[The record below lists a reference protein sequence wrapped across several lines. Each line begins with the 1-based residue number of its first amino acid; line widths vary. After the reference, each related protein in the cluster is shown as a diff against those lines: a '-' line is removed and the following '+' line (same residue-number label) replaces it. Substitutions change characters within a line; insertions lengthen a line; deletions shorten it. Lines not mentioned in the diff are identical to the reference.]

1 MTALSLPSTADLES
15 LVTTAIYA
23 SLISARLSPATT
35 PPTVNV
41 TAVAPLRDVPP
52 QSLPKMISLLT
63 EWESRCGEVVSDLE
77 AEIARVRENAAKRH
91 ANELAYQKLQEE
103 VVKKR
108 AAEAART
115 ADSGVWN
122 GRAGRRVGGRGG
134 TRSGTGLGSHKRDA
148 DDIDQ
153 DDGLGDSGEGGEPG
167 SRMEIDDGAGSSR
180 GSRQIKRILGRK
192 G

>member
-41 TAVAPLRDVPP
+41 TAVAPLRDVQP

-77 AEIARVRENAAKRH
+77 AEIARVKENAAQRH
-91 ANELAYQKLQEE
+91 AKEQAYQKLQEE
-103 VVKKR
+103 VMNKR
-108 AAEAART
+108 AEASRANE
-115 ADSGVWN
+115 SGAWH
-122 GRAGRRVGGRGG
+122 GRPGRGIGGRGG
-134 TRSGTGLGSHKRDA
+134 TRSGTGLGSNKRDA

-153 DDGLGDSGEGGEPG
+153 DDDFGGSGEGGESG
-167 SRMEIDDGAGSSR
+167 SRMDIDEGAGSSR
-180 GSRQIKRILGRK
+180 GGSRQIKRMLGRK

>member
-15 LVTTAIYA
+15 LVTTAIYS

-35 PPTVNV
+35 PPTINV
-41 TAVAPLRDVPP
+41 TAVTPLRDVQL

-77 AEIARVRENAAKRH
+77 AEIARVKDDAAKRH
-91 ANELAYQKLQEE
+91 AKEVAYQKLQDE
-103 VVKKR
+103 VMKKR
-108 AAEAART
+108 KAEAGRMD
-115 ADSGVWN
+115 DSGVGH
-122 GRAGRRVGGRGG
+122 GRAGRWVGARGG
-134 TRSGTGLGSHKRDA
+134 TRSGTGLGSNKRDA

-153 DDGLGDSGEGGEPG
+153 DDGFGNPGDSG
-167 SRMEIDDGAGSSR
+167 SRMDIDEGAGSSR
-180 GSRQIKRILGRK
+180 GGSRQIKRMLGRK

>member
-1 MTALSLPSTADLES
+1 MTALSLPTAADLES

-41 TAVAPLRDVPP
+41 TAVAPLRDVHP

-63 EWESRCGEVVSDLE
+63 EWESRCGDVVSDLE
-77 AEIARVRENAAKRH
+77 AEIARVKEIAANRH
-91 ANELAYQKLQEE
+91 AKELAYQKLQEE
-103 VVKKR
+103 VQKKR
-108 AAEAART
+108 AGAGRVN
-115 ADSGVWN
+115 DSYAGH
-122 GRAGRRVGGRGG
+122 GRAGTRRGAGGRGG
-134 TRSGTGLGSHKRDA
+134 TRSGTGLGSNKRDA

-153 DDGLGDSGEGGEPG
+153 DDDFGEPGDSG
-167 SRMEIDDGAGSSR
+167 SRMDIDEGAGSSR
-180 GSRQIKRILGRK
+180 GSRQIKRMLGRK